1 MNSEYFF
8 KSDIG
13 NEMKHKQGIYCLEQ
27 PLFRKDG
34 KRIFKIG
41 YARDNLYKRIRDYKT
56 AYSVIPFTI
65 HLLWAVPE
73 KVVHKRANFALLT
86 ESIIHKSLYE
96 ECAMKDEDYK
106 QNGEWFFEI
115 KKIVATIKN
124 IREGYKED
132 GVKNVDEWFFW
143 INPEYENIPM
153 RKTTRAIATE
163 ADINSTLKGINVKDR
178 TEFKREATSR
188 NYKE

>member
-27 PLFRKDG
+27 PLFKKDG

-153 RKTTRAIATE
+153 RKTARAIATE

>member
-27 PLFRKDG
+27 PLFKKDG